1 MKIQYIGA
9 KSKKTDN
16 VAGTG
21 LTWVAGQEHEV
32 ANLGACAK
40 LLRHADVWVVGGV
53 EAAPAAVPET
63 PEPPETGTDDTNKPT
78 ETVPELDALRARLTD
93 RGIKFHHKAG
103 ADKLRALL
111 AESEAPQ

>member
-1 MKIQYIGA
+1 MRIAYIGL
-9 KSKKTDN
+9 KPTKTDN

-40 LLRHADVWVVGGV
+40 LLRHADVWAVAGV
-53 EAAPAAVPET
+53 EAPPAVPET
-63 PEPPETGTDDTNKPT
+63 PETGTDDTNKPT

-93 RGIKFHHKAG
+93 LGIKFHHKAG
-103 ADKLRALL
+103 IDKLQALL
-111 AESEAPQ
+111 PKD

>member
-1 MKIQYIGA
+1 MRIAYIGL
-9 KSKKTDN
+9 KPTKTDN

-40 LLRHADVWVVGGV
+40 LLRHADVWAVAGV
-53 EAAPAAVPET
+53 EAAPPAVPET
-63 PEPPETGTDDTNKPT
+63 PETPETGTDDTNKPT

-93 RGIKFHHKAG
+93 LGIKFHHKAG
-103 ADKLRALL
+103 VDKLQALL
-111 AESEAPQ
+111 DQSEAPK